1 MRRPF
6 DTSRASSG
14 LLHGS
19 RFERGILNPRSKRAE
34 RPETE
39 AVADTAD
46 TTATGKAD
54 PAQAE
59 TPGRDMPPVKKP
71 GKSPMKH
78 RSHPLPEKAR

>member
-54 PAQAE
+54 STQAE
-59 TPGRDMPPVKKP
+59 TPGRDDASG
-71 GKSPMKH
+71 GKTGKIPDET
-78 RSHPLPEKAR
+78 PEPYFA